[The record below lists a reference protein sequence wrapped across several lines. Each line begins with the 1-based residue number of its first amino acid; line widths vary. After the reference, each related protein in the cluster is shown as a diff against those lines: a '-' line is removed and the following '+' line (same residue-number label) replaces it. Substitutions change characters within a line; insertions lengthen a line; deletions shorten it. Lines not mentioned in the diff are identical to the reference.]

1 MNKNFIKAYALRLT
15 KEDVINFGIKEG
27 INVTDSEAAL
37 FIDTIKDNI
46 DYILE
51 GNGLEVLESKKEYL
65 SNETYNKLLELF
77 NKYKKFI
84 D

>member
-15 KEDVINFGIKEG
+15 KEDVINFAIKEG
-27 INVTDSEAAL
+27 INVTDSEATL

-46 DYILE
+46 DYILD

-65 SNETYNKLLELF
+65 SDEAYNKLLELF